1 MIRSFSPCFP
11 PCFPMYS
18 PMFSYVF
25 PCFPMF
31 FSMFSP
37 TFLGELHGSPGAGPR
52 ADRHRRLRRRHLAGL
67 ADGEVGTAALADA
80 HHQ

>member
-1 MIRSFSPCFP
+1 
-11 PCFPMYS
+11 
-18 PMFSYVF
+18 
-25 PCFPMF
+25 MF